1 MTKAKLAFVHCRLGC
16 LSCRPVRFFPRLFP
30 FACLLLFACRRFRCP
45 ALGLAGFFPRRI
57 FRYRL
62 SVFFYRLFLP
72 AVRFAFF
79 PVFSLLPVRCCSPVV
94 VFAVRHWDLPAFPR
108 GGFFAIVLLS
118 FPSRRPVRFFP
129 SFSFCRSVVVRL
141 SSFSLSGIGTCR
153 LFPAADFSPSS
164 YCLSLPVVRFVSFRL
179 FPFACPLLFACRRFR
194 CPAIGTCRLF
204 PAADFSPAA
213 YCLFLPVVRFAFFR
227 LFPFAGISLPCL
239 PFPSSLFVSDLSFLF
254 FSSLFSPFCFF
265 VFTGKR
271 QAAVRPADM
280 AAVWR

>member
-1 MTKAKLAFVHCRLGC
+1 MTKTKLAFVRCRL
-16 LSCRPVRFFPRLFP
+16 SCFSRRPVRFFPRLFP

-72 AVRFAFF
+72 AVRF
-79 PVFSLLPVRCCSPVV
+79 
-94 VFAVRHWDLPAFPR
+94 
-108 GGFFAIVLLS
+108 
-118 FPSRRPVRFFP
+118 
-129 SFSFCRSVVVRL
+129 
-141 SSFSLSGIGTCR
+141 
-153 LFPAADFSPSS
+153 
-164 YCLSLPVVRFVSFRL
+164 VSFRL
-179 FPFACPLLFACRRFR
+179 FPFAGPLLFACRRFR

>member
-16 LSCRPVRFFPRLFP
+16 LSCRPVRFFL
-30 FACLLLFACRRFRCP
+30 
-45 ALGLAGFFPRRI
+45 
-57 FRYRL
+57 
-62 SVFFYRLFLP
+62 
-72 AVRFAFF
+72 
-79 PVFSLLPVRCCSPVV
+79 
-94 VFAVRHWDLPAFPR
+94 
-108 GGFFAIVLLS
+108 
-118 FPSRRPVRFFP
+118 
-129 SFSFCRSVVVRL
+129 SFSFCLSVVVRL